1 MPGKVLRVL
10 VTEGDLVETGATLV
24 ILEAMK
30 MEHAIKAPHA
40 GRVHEVRTRA
50 GDQVEGGQLLVLL
63 SD

>member
-1 MPGKVLRVL
+1 

-50 GDQVEGGQLLVLL
+50 VDQVEGGQLLVLL